1 MSRGRLF
8 VISGPSGVGKTSVTR
23 RLLRLRP
30 ELSFS
35 VSCTT
40 REPRS
45 GEVDGRDYRFVS
57 AGDFDR
63 LVEEGA
69 FLEWVEVFAE
79 RYGTLATPLLG
90 DLEEG
95 RDVILDIDV
104 QGAATVRKRA
114 PAAVLVFLVPPS
126 RAELERRL
134 RSRSTE
140 RDLGLRRRLE
150 RAGCEMSQAGWFDRV
165 VVNDDLERAAAELA
179 AIIDTG
185 PARD

>member
-23 RLLRLRP
+23 RLLQLRP

-40 REPRS
+40 RQPRA
-45 GEVDGRDYRFVS
+45 GEVAGRDYRFVS
-57 AGDFDR
+57 ASDFDR
-63 LVEEGA
+63 LVQEGA
-69 FLEWVEVFAE
+69 FLEWAEVFAE
-79 RYGTLATPLLG
+79 RYGTLAGPLHG
-90 DLEEG
+90 ELERG

-104 QGAATVRKRA
+104 RGAATVRKRA
-114 PAAVLVFLVPPS
+114 PAAILVFLVPPS

-140 RDLGLRRRLE
+140 RDLDLRRRLE
-150 RAGCEMSQAGWFDRV
+150 RAGCEMSQAGWFDKV
-165 VVNDDLERAAAELA
+165 VVNDALEEAAAELA
-179 AIIDTG
+179 AIIETG